1 MEWET
6 ASAAELRREEEK
18 PRFRGRMATHEL
30 ARKEMAEELAR
41 IQGRK
46 RRAPRLEALQRAAQA
61 WQGKEAEEELKKRQ
75 EQREKAAPSMEVA
88 RMRDVKTED
97 EFKKSMKQEA
107 APSIEVI
114 PLRNVKT
121 EARVQEQPQDLGIAG
136 WLQQRL
142 ARWAA
147 RNRPQS
153 RKEGRRLNSATL
165 AVMLRKAVARE
176 KALAFG
182 RPLTNPRAVA
192 LEQEAAR
199 WKEREEE
206 KRRLILRETGMLQ
219 KLVQFM
225 ARDEFFDESKRDEF
239 WTVGRVS
246 CLVDKVPQDGWNLI
260 VIALERSPFML
271 RWGWGE
277 LLGLYHAELDDQL
290 NLKNYIRVTPED
302 LEEYLQEQNLMTK
315 EGEHAKR
322 Y

>member
-6 ASAAELRREEEK
+6 ASAAELSREEAK
-18 PRFRGRMATHEL
+18 PKLRGHMAAHEL
-30 ARKEMAEELAR
+30 ARTEMAEEVAR
-41 IQGRK
+41 IRGRK
-46 RRAPRLEALQRAAQA
+46 RRDPRLEALERVAQA
-61 WQGKEAEEELKKRQ
+61 WQRKKAEKVKKGQ
-75 EQREKAAPSMEVA
+75 EQREKAAPS
-88 RMRDVKTED
+88 
-97 EFKKSMKQEA
+97 
-107 APSIEVI
+107 IEVT

-121 EARVQEQPQDLGIAG
+121 EARVEEQPQDLGIAG
-136 WLQQRL
+136 WLQQGL
-142 ARWAA
+142 ARWAEQ
-147 RNRPQS
+147 NQPET
-153 RKEGRRLNSATL
+153 RKEGRTPNSATL

-182 RPLTNPRAVA
+182 KPLPDRRVIA

-199 WKEREEE
+199 WGEKEEE
-206 KRRLILRETGMLQ
+206 KKRLIRREMGMLQ

-239 WTVGRVS
+239 WTIGQVS
-246 CLVDKVPQDGWNLI
+246 CLADKALADGWNLT
-260 VIALERSPFML
+260 VIALEKSPFVL

-290 NLKNYIRVTPED
+290 NLKNYIRVTPEE
-302 LEEYLQEQNLMTK
+302 LEEYLQEQILVTK